1 MGVLK
6 RGERDKDN
14 EICLKEGGAI
24 KILTTVLPFAMLAL
38 FRFCIYLPFLEINK
52 FKLRGSDLSK
62 AANKA
67 MVSHKMEDM
76 VVSVLQMLLLATL
89 FFVSPL
95 YFVPPRAFVS
105 VSNRGTITSAKEDRD

>member
-1 MGVLK
+1 M
-6 RGERDKDN
+6 
-14 EICLKEGGAI
+14 
-24 KILTTVLPFAMLAL
+24 
-38 FRFCIYLPFLEINK
+38 PFLEINK

-76 VVSVLQMLLLATL
+76 VVSLLRRLLLATL
-89 FFVSPL
+89 FLVSPL
-95 YFVPPRAFVS
+95 YFVPRAFVS

>member
-1 MGVLK
+1 MHS
-6 RGERDKDN
+6 
-14 EICLKEGGAI
+14 
-24 KILTTVLPFAMLAL
+24 M
-38 FRFCIYLPFLEINK
+38 PFLEINK

-76 VVSVLQMLLLATL
+76 VVSLLRMLLLATL
-89 FFVSPL
+89 ATLFLVSPL
-95 YFVPPRAFVS
+95 YFVSPRAFVS